1 MTPSPDSLLLAAL
14 AGLAG
19 APHCIVMCGGI
30 VSSFSLREP
39 AAPHKPVLAYT
50 AGKTVTYAIVG
61 GFMGGVGSFLNY
73 AGGLVGVQG
82 VACFVGGLFLL
93 LWAMGKYTLPTHR
106 LNPLRFRWL
115 SRRLS
120 GLSSRRERA
129 AMFAT
134 GLALGFIPCGLTYAM
149 QMQAAASGSWLGG
162 LLLLLV
168 FGVCTVPAL
177 LLVGVFAGRL
187 GKSWRRGLR
196 RAGFVLSV
204 TMAALSMLK
213 GLSANGIVP
222 SVHPWLW

>member
-1 MTPSPDSLLLAAL
+1 MTLSPDSLLLAAL

-30 VSSFSLREP
+30 VSSFALQEP

-50 AGKTVTYAIVG
+50 AGKNVTYALVG

-73 AGGLVGVQG
+73 AGGLVGLQG
-82 VACFVGGLFLL
+82 IACFVGGMFLL
-93 LWAMGKYTLPTHR
+93 MWALGKYTLPTQR
-106 LNPLRFRWL
+106 LSPLRIPWVEK
-115 SRRLS
+115 RLS
-120 GLSSRRERA
+120 GLRRRHERT

-149 QMQAAASGSWLGG
+149 QMQAASSGSWLSGF
-162 LLLLLV
+162 LLLLV
-168 FGVCTVPAL
+168 FGICTVPAL
-177 LLVGVFAGRL
+177 ILVGVFAGRL

-196 RAGFVLSV
+196 RASFVLAV
-204 TMAALSMLK
+204 TMGVLSIMK

-222 SVHPWLW
+222 SIHPWLW